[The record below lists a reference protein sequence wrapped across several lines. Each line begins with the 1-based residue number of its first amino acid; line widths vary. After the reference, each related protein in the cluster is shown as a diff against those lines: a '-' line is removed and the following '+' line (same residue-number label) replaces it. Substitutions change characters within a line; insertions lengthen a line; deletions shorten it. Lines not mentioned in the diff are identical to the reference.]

1 MNNPVWN
8 NFSAAPH
15 RLFFFSGAMQ
25 LILPLFFWL
34 IELYGRYT
42 DFTFPLDTVIPSTW
56 AHGFLMI
63 YGIFIFFIFGFLMTV
78 FPRWMNSKVMEKDHF
93 IASFAWLNAGLF
105 IFEISLFY
113 SRDALLSGL
122 IIFLLGW
129 LHGTY
134 TLYQSLKKSPA
145 QDKFYERILLSA
157 LSAGAIGVMS
167 FMWFIYSDQWAYISL
182 AFNAGIWLFLLPVL
196 FTVSHR
202 MLPFFSSNVIENYN
216 LFQPRFTLW
225 IFIIGCSLHFFIEQK
240 QLSHLLFIVDIPLA
254 ITVLVHSLRWQL
266 HRSFKNNLLAV
277 LHMAFFW
284 LFIGLCLLS
293 AQSLILFLSGEFILN
308 KAPVHAI
315 TIGFIT
321 SMLIAMATRV
331 TMGHSGRQLILDNT
345 TWYLFLGIQLAAISR
360 ILADAQ
366 LDLIMQNNN
375 FNLIAASLWLIS
387 LSVWFWKYA
396 PMYLK
401 KRIDGNPG

>member
-1 MNNPVWN
+1 MINSVWN

-15 RLFFFSGAMQ
+15 RVFFFSGAIQ

-34 IELYGRYT
+34 IELSGRYT
-42 DFTFPLDTVIPSTW
+42 DLISPLDTVIPSTW

-63 YGIFIFFIFGFLMTV
+63 FGIFIFFIYGFLMTV
-78 FPRWMNSKVMEKDHF
+78 FPRWMNSQAIEKDHYL
-93 IASFAWLNAGLF
+93 ASFVWLNAGLF

-113 SRDALLSGL
+113 SRDSLLSGL

-129 LHGTY
+129 LHGIY
-134 TLYQSLKKSPA
+134 ILYQSLKNSPA

-167 FMWFIYSDQWAYISL
+167 FIWFIYSDQWQYISFS
-182 AFNAGIWLFLLPVL
+182 FNAGIWLFLLPIL
-196 FTVSHR
+196 FSVSHR
-202 MLPFFSSNVIENYN
+202 MLPFFSSNVIDNYT

-225 IFIIGCSLHFFIEQK
+225 IFIIGCSLHFFLEQK
-240 QLSHLLFIVDIPLA
+240 HLSQWLFIVDIPLA
-254 ITVLVHSLRWQL
+254 ITALIHSLRWQL
-266 HRSFKNNLLAV
+266 HRSFKNSLLAV

-284 LFIGLCLLS
+284 LFIGLSLLS
-293 AQSLILFLSGEFILN
+293 AQSLILFLTGEYILN

-315 TIGFIT
+315 TIGFIS
-321 SMLIAMATRV
+321 SMLIAMASRV
-331 TMGHSGRQLILDNT
+331 SMGHSGRQLILDNT
-345 TWYLFLGIQLAAISR
+345 SWYLFLGIQLAAIFR
-360 ILADAQ
+360 ILADVQ
-366 LDLIMQNNN
+366 FDLITHNNT

-387 LSVWFWKYA
+387 LSIWCLKYA

-401 KRIDGNPG
+401 RRIDGKPG